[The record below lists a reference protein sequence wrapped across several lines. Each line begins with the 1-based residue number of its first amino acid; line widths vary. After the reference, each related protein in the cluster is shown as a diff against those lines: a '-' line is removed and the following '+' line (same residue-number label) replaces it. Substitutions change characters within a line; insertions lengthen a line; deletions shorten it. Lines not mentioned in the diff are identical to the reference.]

1 MLWQNPLGLSHL
13 LLASIGTQID
23 LIYPDRIPAGGAI
36 LVVSNHRSFMD
47 SPLLMAALNR
57 PIRFACHH
65 YMSQVPVLRETV
77 EALGCFPLEAANTRQ
92 QVFFQQANRFL
103 QTRQIVGIFPEGG
116 QPMVQPT
123 MPDEVGVFQRGFA
136 HLAMRSPI
144 PKLAVLPV
152 AIASLE
158 ESIFPGVP
166 LPLLH
171 FFDPSEPLFDQP
183 GWHPLILYHQVKILV
198 GRPRW
203 ITIDE
208 RKQYRGKQGKEVV
221 NELTHYCQAEIA
233 HLLHKEGGPKCKK
246 LEARSVF

>member
-1 MLWQNPLGLSHL
+1 MMLWQNPLGLSRL
-13 LLASIGTQID
+13 LLNSIGTQID
-23 LIYPDRIPAGGAI
+23 LIYPDRIPHGEAI

-47 SPLLMAALNR
+47 SSLLMAALDL

-65 YMSQVPVLRETV
+65 YMSQVPVLREAV
-77 EALGCFPLEAANTRQ
+77 AALGCFPLEAADKGQ
-92 QVFFQQANRFL
+92 QGFFQQANRFL

-123 MPDEVGVFQRGFA
+123 VPNEVGVFQRGFA
-136 HLAMRSPI
+136 HLAMRAPM
-144 PKLAVLPV
+144 PKLAVLPI
-152 AIASLE
+152 AIASIE

-171 FFDPSEPLFDQP
+171 LFDPSEPLFDQL
-183 GWHPLILYHQVKILV
+183 GWHPLVLYHQSKILV

-208 RKQYRGKQGKEVV
+208 QQKYRGKRSKEVV

-233 HLLHKEGGPKCKK
+233 HLLHEGVGQD
-246 LEARSVF
+246 ARR